1 MTTAQALAHLRA
13 FVDINKD
20 LQVVTY
26 AVHTAVHISAEITE
40 RIFSD
45 IERSGLE
52 LVQSEVRDVSPE
64 SCRVFC
70 FVFALPDDDGKP
82 LVEYTINGHAIDHSA
97 VLTFR

>member
-1 MTTAQALAHLRA
+1 
-13 FVDINKD
+13 
-20 LQVVTY
+20 
-26 AVHTAVHISAEITE
+26 
-40 RIFSD
+40 
-45 IERSGLE
+45 
-52 LVQSEVRDVSPE
+52 VQSEVRDVSPE